1 MRSVIMKKDYVYLV
15 SIILEVVAL
24 FIIILYY
31 FYLKR

>member
-1 MRSVIMKKDYVYLV
+1 MKKDYAYLV

>member
-31 FYLKR
+31 FYLKL

>member
-31 FYLKR
+31 FYLQL

>member
-1 MRSVIMKKDYVYLV
+1 MKKDYVYLV

-31 FYLKR
+31 FYLKL

>member
-1 MRSVIMKKDYVYLV
+1 MKKDYVYLV

>member
-1 MRSVIMKKDYVYLV
+1 MKKDYVYLV

-31 FYLKR
+31 FYLQL